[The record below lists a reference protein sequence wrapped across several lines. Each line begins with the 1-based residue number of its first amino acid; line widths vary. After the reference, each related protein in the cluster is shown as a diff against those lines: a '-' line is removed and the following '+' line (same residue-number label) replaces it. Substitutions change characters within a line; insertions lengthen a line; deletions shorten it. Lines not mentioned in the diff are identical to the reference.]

1 MICKHRR
8 YLMYISQNYSYAILR
23 PIQQYILSQ
32 GGEVRWFLEGDEVD
46 PDYLSSKELRIAY
59 IDDVISWSPDAVFV
73 PGNVVPPFIPGVKVG
88 VFHGFNSGKRD
99 DVRGHFDIRGFF
111 DLYCTQGP
119 NTTEEFQKLA
129 TKHGFFKV
137 VETGWSNLDP
147 MYRVIESN
155 PYVTQEDTRPT
166 ILFCSTFT
174 PKLSCA
180 DTVFETVKSLSEKG
194 NWRWLVQ
201 FHPKMESRIVEKYKG
216 IQGPNLQFIETD
228 NVIPLLRAA
237 DVMLCDTSSVL
248 IMFLLLDRP
257 VVTFRN
263 RSPSE
268 HLINITEVNDIE
280 EAIRLALSKPDKTM
294 SAIQEYGSQVHPY
307 SDGLSSVR
315 VVEATNNLI
324 EQGISDLKRKP
335 LNIFRKF
342 KIRKKLGYWKF

>member
-23 PIQQYILSQ
+23 PIQNYILAQ
-32 GGEVRWFLEGDEVD
+32 GGEVCWFLEGDEVN
-46 PDYLSSKELRIAY
+46 PDYLSPEEIELSS
-59 IDDVISWSPDAVFV
+59 IDDVISWNPDAVFV
-73 PGNVVPPFIPGVKVG
+73 PGNVVPHFIPGVKVG

-99 DVRGHFDIRGFF
+99 NSRGHFDIRGFF

-119 NTTEEFQKLA
+119 NTTEEFQRLA
-129 TKHGFFKV
+129 TKHGFFNV

-147 MYRVIESN
+147 MYRAIENN
-155 PYVTQEDTRPT
+155 PYLSSEDARPT

-180 DTVFETVKSLSEKG
+180 DTVFETVKRLSEKG

-201 FHPKMESRIVEKYKG
+201 FHPKMENTIVEKYKS
-216 IQGPNLQFIETD
+216 IQGSNLQFVETD

-248 IMFLLLDRP
+248 IMFLLLNRP

-263 RSPSE
+263 RSPSDY
-268 HLINITEVNDIE
+268 LINVTKVNEIE
-280 EAIRLALSKPDKTM
+280 EALSLAISKPDKTM
-294 SAIQEYGSQVHPY
+294 SAIREYAEQVHPY
-307 SDGLSSVR
+307 RDGISSVR
-315 VVEATNNLI
+315 VVEATNKLI
-324 EQGISDLKRKP
+324 EQGTGNLKRKP
-335 LNIFRKF
+335 LNLFRKF
-342 KIRKKLGYWKF
+342 KIRKKLGYWKL